1 MTTNPRR
8 TLNAIWQHFLNSLV
22 NWLIQSP
29 RQLQYFM
36 LSFHLLYSRL
46 MTSLLISFKLKL
58 KNWRECSHPSTTTVH
73 LPPVTWNGVSE
84 VKPSPVCWN
93 PYSPMQELCSQN
105 CLLMFSLSRF
115 VFFFLTLLSFQS
127 AHEYAVIF
135 SSSYPFES
143 RRTSGILQY
152 YLC

>member
-22 NWLIQSP
+22 NWLIHSP

-73 LPPVTWNGVSE
+73 LPPVTWNGAVWGQTFPCVLKPILSYARTLLSE
-84 VKPSPVCWN
+84 LSSYVLSLQVC
-93 PYSPMQELCSQN
+93 
-105 CLLMFSLSRF
+105 
-115 VFFFLTLLSFQS
+115 FFFLTLLSFQS

-143 RRTSGILQY
+143 RRTSGILQC